1 MNFPDKGML
10 LDTCKGS
17 IATVALFLAYI
28 TLPLAG
34 VLPGIFAPLPGMFY
48 TLKSGKSVGIVIVLI
63 SAGSLA
69 ILANPMTLF
78 LYLVQSGLMSLVMP
92 YILAKG
98 WGGARAIA
106 FSVSASLACI
116 MLVVLFAWLVR
127 GIDLHGEI
135 LQGINSSISQTVKL
149 YEKSGLKEDDLQSLR
164 QGMEQA
170 GAMIGRVYPALILVG
185 LGAVAGLN
193 LLMLRK
199 MAEKFDFQL
208 SIGELKYFRNPDHL
222 IWFVIVPGFALL
234 LKNADVSM
242 AALNLLVLVLSLYF
256 IQGLAVTVHTFERL
270 SVSRL
275 VRTIFYVLLAL
286 QPYLAVALALFGIFD
301 LWGNFRTPKQ
311 K

>member
-106 FSVSASLACI
+106 FSVSAGLACI

-135 LQGINSSISQTVKL
+135 LKGINSSISQTVKL

-208 SIGELKYFRNPDHL
+208 SIDELKNFRNPDHL

-256 IQGLAVTVHTFERL
+256 MQGLAVTVHTFERL
-270 SVSRL
+270 SVSRF
-275 VRTIFYVLLAL
+275 VRTTFYVLLAL

>member
-17 IATVALFLAYI
+17 VATVALFLAYI

-34 VLPGIFAPLPGMFY
+34 VLPGIFAPLPGMYY
-48 TLKSGKSVGIVIVLI
+48 TLKNGKSVGIAIVLI

-106 FSVSASLACI
+106 FSVSAGLACI
-116 MLVVLFAWLVR
+116 LLVVLFAWLVR

-135 LQGINSSISQTVKL
+135 LKGINSSISQTVKL
-149 YEKSGLKEDDLQSLR
+149 YEKSGLKEEDLQSLR

-185 LGAVAGLN
+185 LGAVAGFN

-208 SIGELKYFRNPDHL
+208 SIGELKNFRNPDNL

-256 IQGLAVTVHTFERL
+256 MQGLAVTVHTFERL

-275 VRTIFYVLLAL
+275 VRTTFYVLLAL